1 MDKPRIVAIDDEVDF
16 VGTIRE
22 YLQLR
27 EYDIETASKPAQ
39 GLELIKNNDPDV
51 IILDLKMPGVNGEE
65 ILGLIKS
72 KQLKARVIFVS
83 AFDDGGKTKARMLE
97 AGAFAFLDKPLRSLK
112 ELEDTIEKAYSEKN

>member
-16 VGTIRE
+16 VGTIKD

-27 EYDIETASKPAQ
+27 EYEIETASKPAQ
-39 GLELIKNNDPDV
+39 GLELINNNNPDV

-65 ILGLIKS
+65 VLELIKS
-72 KQLKARVIFVS
+72 KQLKAKVIFVS

-112 ELEDTIEKAYSEKN
+112 ELEDTITRAYSEKN

>member
-16 VGTIRE
+16 VGTIKD

-27 EYDIETASKPAQ
+27 EYEIETASKPAQ
-39 GLELIKNNDPDV
+39 GLELINNNNPDV

-65 ILGLIKS
+65 VLELIKS
-72 KQLKARVIFVS
+72 KQLKAKVIFVS

-97 AGAFAFLDKPLRSLK
+97 AGAFAFLDKPLKSLK
-112 ELEDTIEKAYSEKN
+112 ELEDTITRAYSEKN